1 MADRS
6 GPASATG
13 SAVLVHGLW
22 GNPDDWSL
30 VRQLLEGAGVRVGV
44 PDLPSHRFASSGL
57 TDDAAE
63 VREVVHSSM
72 PPVVLVGWSY
82 GGRVI
87 SLAAAGEPS
96 VTHLV
101 YVAAVPTARPDDLG
115 WVEQDPHV
123 FSRPDGTF
131 VLDDDWWLNEEV
143 GTTFPADVLE
153 QLRQH
158 PRRPVGRGIAQPQSA
173 AAWQAIPTTVIVG
186 EADELISSDE
196 RQWAMD
202 NLTDLRVIDSDHF
215 IPFRQP
221 EAIGDIVVDALR
233 ASRGAA

>member
-1 MADRS
+1 M
-6 GPASATG
+6 G

-131 VLDDDWWLNEEV
+131 VLDNDW
-143 GTTFPADVLE
+143 
-153 QLRQH
+153 
-158 PRRPVGRGIAQPQSA
+158 
-173 AAWQAIPTTVIVG
+173 IPTTVIVG
-186 EADELISSDE
+186 EVDELISSDE
-196 RQWAMD
+196 RQWAID
-202 NLTDLRVIDSDHF
+202 NLTDVRVIDSDHF